1 MARLPWLVLA
11 GLVLASAASPAD
23 DTRSTSASLTA
34 AIQRSTLKNGLK
46 LVLAP
51 DPQAT
56 AVDVAVWYDA
66 GSRHDRAGKTGL
78 AHLFEHLMFRGS
90 AKFPEGE
97 HSRLVRAEGG
107 SSGAFAAPDFLC
119 FYETLPPDAMDLAF
133 RLEADRMTGLSL
145 SQAGL
150 DAERRNVGSERARRA
165 SVLSRGLERL
175 YRMAYNVSPYRWPI
189 YGEPADLPKLTLAD
203 AQEFYRQ
210 HLGPSN
216 AVVTVVGRFD
226 PAQALA
232 SARKAF
238 EPLKGSA
245 GKPAAVPIDK
255 PQTSERRAVDT
266 AGSPVRALMVAWRVP
281 ARTDSR
287 WPALDLLSV
296 VLGHGTGSRLNRA
309 LVVQSPSCSSVEAD
323 LESHKD
329 ESLLYFSAA
338 LLPNA
343 DSTEVE
349 KGLLGEIGRLTA
361 EPIGEGELER
371 AKRQLE
377 TAAWLSLQTSHG
389 RGQAIGQSTM
399 LAGDPQDFTR
409 QLERIRACTANDLM
423 RVAALLDPAQRE
435 VLWVSSPGAGGQP

>member
-1 MARLPWLVLA
+1 MARLPWLALA
-11 GLVLASAASPAD
+11 GLLLATAASPAD
-23 DTRSTSASLTA
+23 DTRSSSASLNA
-34 AIQRSTLKNGLK
+34 AIQRSTLKNGLQ

-51 DPQAT
+51 DPQA
-56 AVDVAVWYDA
+56 AAIDVAVWYDA

-90 AKFPEGE
+90 SRFAEGE
-97 HSRLVRAEGG
+97 HTRLIRAEGG
-107 SSGAFAAPDFLC
+107 SSGAFASPDFLC

-133 RLEADRMTGLSL
+133 RLEADRMTGLLL

-150 DAERRNVGSERARRA
+150 DAERRNVGGERARRA

-175 YRMAYNVSPYRWPI
+175 YRLAYNTSPYRWPI
-189 YGEPADLPKLTLAD
+189 YGEPADLSKLTLAD
-203 AQEFYRQ
+203 AQDFYRQ
-210 HLGPSN
+210 HFGPSN
-216 AVVTVVGRFD
+216 AVVTVTGRFD

-232 SARKAF
+232 AARKAF
-238 EPLKGSA
+238 EPLKGTA
-245 GKPAAVPIDK
+245 GKPAAIPMDK
-255 PQTSERRAVDT
+255 PQTAERRAVDT

-281 ARTDSR
+281 ARTDTR

-296 VLGHGTGSRLNRA
+296 VLGRGTGSRLNRA
-309 LVVQSPSCSSVEAD
+309 LVGDQPSCSSVDGD

-329 ESLLYFSAA
+329 ESLIYFSAA
-338 LLPNA
+338 LLPRA

-349 KGLLGEIGRLTA
+349 KRMLGEIGRLTA

-377 TAAWLSLQTSHG
+377 TAAWLSIQTSHG
-389 RGQAIGQSTM
+389 RGQALGQSVM

-423 RVAALLDPAQRE
+423 RVATLLDPAKRE
-435 VLWVSSPGAGGQP
+435 VLWVSATGAGGQP

>member
-11 GLVLASAASPAD
+11 GLTLATAASPAD
-23 DTRSTSASLTA
+23 DTRSSPASLTA

-56 AVDVAVWYDA
+56 AIDVAVWYDA

-90 AKFPEGE
+90 SRFAEGE
-97 HSRLVRAEGG
+97 HMRLIRAEGG
-107 SSGAFAAPDFLC
+107 SSGAFATPDFLC
-119 FYETLPPDAMDLAF
+119 FYETLPPDAMELAF
-133 RLEADRMTGLSL
+133 RLEADRMTGLNL
-145 SQAGL
+145 SQAAL
-150 DAERRNVGSERARRA
+150 DAERRNVGPERARRA

-175 YRMAYNVSPYRWPI
+175 YRLAYSTSPYRWPI
-189 YGEPADLPKLTLAD
+189 YGEAADLPKLTLAD
-203 AQEFYRQ
+203 AQGFYRQ
-210 HLGPSN
+210 HFGPSN

-226 PAQALA
+226 PAQVLA
-232 SARKAF
+232 AARKAF

-245 GKPAAVPIDK
+245 APGAVPMDK
-255 PQTSERRAVDT
+255 PQTAERRAVDT

-281 ARTDSR
+281 ARTDAR

-296 VLGHGTGSRLNRA
+296 VLGRGTGSRLDRA
-309 LVVQSPSCSSVEAD
+309 LVVDQPSCSSVDGD

-329 ESLLYFSAA
+329 ESLIYFSAA
-338 LLPNA
+338 LLPRA

-349 KGLLGEIGRLTA
+349 RRLLGEIGRLTA

-377 TAAWLSLQTSHG
+377 TAAWLSVQTSHG
-389 RGQAIGQSTM
+389 RGQALGQSVM
-399 LAGDPQDFTR
+399 LAGAPEDFTR

-423 RVAALLDPAQRE
+423 RVATLLDPARRE
-435 VLWVSSPGAGGQP
+435 VLWVSAVGGQP